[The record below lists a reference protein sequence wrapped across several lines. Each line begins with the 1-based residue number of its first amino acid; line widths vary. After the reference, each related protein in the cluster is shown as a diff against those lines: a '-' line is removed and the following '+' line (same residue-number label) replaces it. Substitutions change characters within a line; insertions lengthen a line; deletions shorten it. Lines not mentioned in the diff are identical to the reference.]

1 MMHDASHATTTET
14 EKASYS
20 GQDSEKPFCD
30 SKLKDALCKMAP
42 VKFEDIARAARHIR
56 GAVRSTPCF
65 KSYPL
70 SALCGAEVF
79 VKQEQSHFT
88 GSFKER
94 GARYALSQIAKKK
107 ADDKDFKGVIA
118 ASAGNHALALSWHG
132 PQLKLPITVIMP
144 TVAPLAKVGRCRQL
158 GANVV
163 VHGAHILEAY
173 QHSQTAEFAGW
184 EYLNGFDHPDIIAG
198 AGTLGLEI
206 DEQVEDIDF
215 CIVPVGGA
223 GLIAGVAL
231 ALNTVRPSC
240 TVLGVEPER
249 CASFQAAM
257 LAGEPVDTP
266 TRPTLADGL
275 AVPKVGANAFECA
288 KDLVKDTVSV
298 TERQIAIAMLRL
310 IETEKMVIEGGGAVG
325 LAAILP
331 GGPLHERVQGKRV
344 VLPLCGGNIDTTV
357 LGRVLERGLA
367 ADGRIV
373 KFVATI
379 SDRPGGIANISTTIA
394 ENGASIRDIYHERAW
409 THTAI
414 DLVRIKC
421 VIETTSEEHANS
433 VRIALTN
440 SLGVH
445 ALQWNAAD

>member
-1 MMHDASHATTTET
+1 MRRAAADRMAT
-14 EKASYS
+14 
-20 GQDSEKPFCD
+20 
-30 SKLKDALCKMAP
+30 
-42 VKFEDIARAARHIR
+42 VRFEDIARAARLIR
-56 GAVRSTPCF
+56 GAVRHTPCH
-65 KSYPL
+65 KSFQL
-70 SALCGAEVF
+70 SAITGADVYL
-79 VKQEQSHFT
+79 KLEQGHYT

-94 GARYALSQIAKKK
+94 GARYALSQIAKKRK
-107 ADDKDFKGVIA
+107 GDESFKGVIA

-132 PQLKLPITVIMP
+132 PQLGLPITVVMP
-144 TVAPLAKVGRCRQL
+144 TVAPLAKVGRCRAL

-173 QHSQTAEFAGW
+173 QHSQTAEFDGW

-198 AGTLGLEI
+198 AGTLGLEA
-206 DEQVEDIDF
+206 DEQVEDVDYF
-215 CIVPVGGA
+215 IVPVGGA

-231 ALNTVRPSC
+231 ALDTVRPSC
-240 TVLGVEPER
+240 QVLGVEPER
-249 CASFQAAM
+249 CASFQAAV

-275 AVPKVGANAFECA
+275 AVPKVGANAFEIA
-288 KDLVKDTVSV
+288 KHLVKDTVSV
-298 TERQIAIAMLRL
+298 NERQIAIAMLRL

-325 LAAILP
+325 LASILP

-357 LGRVLERGLA
+357 LGRVLDRGLA

-379 SDRPGGIANISTTIA
+379 SDRPGGIAGISAVIA
-394 ENGASIRDIYHERAW
+394 QNGASIRDIYHERAW

-421 VIETTSEEHANS
+421 VIETTSEAHAAE
-433 VRIALTN
+433 VHLALTKEI
-440 SLGVH
+440 GVH
-445 ALQWNAAD
+445 AVQWNAAD